1 MKAEPTYYSS
11 LVLYPEHI
19 VLRMCKMIQ
28 CSTHI
33 GKHSVITQI
42 LNCNSSH
49 QAHTALSH
57 SYCSL
62 WLPPPSHHLH
72 HCRYNWGCCHPP
84 FFQSANLLWL
94 PSFPSSVRIRCSV
107 MPAAALCPLTTSLLL
122 LLSFLLVL
130 ILSLSFQ
137 SHLFFSLCCPQDSNL
152 LCFSLCSRLV
162 SLYVAST
169 TTQMLMGLN
178 PLVFSISVSSAQ
190 TSPPQTS
197 DLHPTAYLISTS
209 S

>member
-84 FFQSANLLWL
+84 FFNLPTSSGFPPFPVQSGSGVPSCQPLLFAHSL
-94 PSFPSSVRIRCSV
+94 PLCFSYFPFFLSWYSPFPFSLIFSLASVVLRTPTFSASHFV
-107 MPAAALCPLTTSLLL
+107 AALC
-122 LLSFLLVL
+122 
-130 ILSLSFQ
+130 
-137 SHLFFSLCCPQDSNL
+137 LFTWLPQQPK
-152 LCFSLCSRLV
+152 C
-162 SLYVAST
+162 
-169 TTQMLMGLN
+169 
-178 PLVFSISVSSAQ
+178 
-190 TSPPQTS
+190 
-197 DLHPTAYLISTS
+197 
-209 S
+209 